1 MKTSVNKNWKTKKKK
16 RARESRNSKGGWCAG
31 KKKVKDGSRRITRP
45 FSRCCSHRPHAP
57 PGEEKRNPLQQ
68 LHWEHP
74 SSPARDQTRV
84 TRVSWNCHSPLS
96 DLDHILAILWIV
108 CPSLSTWKAGKEP
121 KREKEKGDLAWTQKV
136 SQDIHR
142 TLVVDYEA
150 KDTDREVG
158 GGDDDQGII
167 GVGGYR
173 R

>member
-1 MKTSVNKNWKTKKKK
+1 MLHPAKKKGTPC
-16 RARESRNSKGGWCAG
+16 SNFIGNT
-31 KKKVKDGSRRITRP
+31 RRRQHETKL
-45 FSRCCSHRPHAP
+45 A
-57 PGEEKRNPLQQ
+57 
-68 LHWEHP
+68 
-74 SSPARDQTRV
+74 SPAFLG
-84 TRVSWNCHSPLS
+84 NCHSPLS

-108 CPSLSTWKAGKEP
+108 FPSLSTWKARKEP
-121 KREKEKGDLAWTQKV
+121 KREKEKWDLAWTQKV

-158 GGDDDQGII
+158 GDDDDQGII